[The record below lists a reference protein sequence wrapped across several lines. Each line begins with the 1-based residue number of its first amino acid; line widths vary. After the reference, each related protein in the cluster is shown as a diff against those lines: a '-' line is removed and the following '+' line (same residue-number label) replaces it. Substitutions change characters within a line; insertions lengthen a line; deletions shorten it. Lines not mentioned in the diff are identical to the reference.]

1 MSGAAPINAS
11 PELPAA
17 TFADLIWPVGATRS
31 PTLLRGVILS
41 VMGACLLTMSA
52 KVIVPGPI
60 NITLQSLVV
69 LMLGAV
75 LGARL
80 SVASVALY
88 LAEGAFGLPVFTNT
102 PPMPA
107 GLAYLMGPT
116 GGFLVGFALAALIV
130 GWAADRGMIKRPL
143 VFAAALIAGEVAL
156 MGLGCLWL
164 ALFAHVGPGLSG
176 IGIARAYAVGVAP
189 FMLGETI
196 KVALAAVALPV
207 LWDAARRMLQR

>member
-1 MSGAAPINAS
+1 MSGVAPIQAS
-11 PELPAA
+11 TELPAA

-52 KVIVPGPI
+52 KVVVPGPI

-88 LAEGAFGLPVFTNT
+88 VAEGALGLPVFTNT
-102 PPMPA
+102 PPLPA
-107 GLAYLMGPT
+107 GLAYLVGPT

-130 GWAADRGMIKRPL
+130 GWAADRGAIKRPL
-143 VFAAALIAGEVAL
+143 VFALALVTAELAL
-156 MGLGCLWL
+156 MALGYLWL
-164 ALFAHVGPGLSG
+164 AFFAHVGPGFSG
-176 IGIARAYAVGVAP
+176 IGFSRAWTVAVAP

-207 LWDAARRMLQR
+207 LWDAARRLLQR